1 MNTIPPTQ
9 GVVPDLWITFLRSG
23 ATLCIVLGVLI
34 ILLFLVKRFL
44 EHNKIHMKQGLL
56 QILASHYIAPKEK
69 IMLVEVLGEKILI
82 GVTPQNI
89 NCIAKIS
96 GNDMQAVL
104 NEDKSGSLFSNL
116 LKGTINRKK
125 NSDCKE
131 KTDCHDDPQV
141 VPSLVRPD
149 SAAL

>member
-9 GVVPDLWITFLRSG
+9 AGVPDLWITFIKSG

-34 ILLFLVKRFL
+34 IVLFVVKRVL
-44 EHNKIHMKQGLL
+44 QHNKIHMKQGLL
-56 QILASHYIAPKEK
+56 QILASHYIAPREK

-96 GNDMQAVL
+96 GNEMQAVL
-104 NEDKSGSLFSNL
+104 NEDKSSGLFSNI
-116 LKGTINRKK
+116 LKGTINLSNPTNLTNLTSQTNNPGIR
-125 NSDCKE
+125 
-131 KTDCHDDPQV
+131 
-141 VPSLVRPD
+141 
-149 SAAL
+149 

>member
-9 GVVPDLWITFLRSG
+9 AGVPELWITFVKSG

-34 ILLFLVKRFL
+34 IVLFVVKRVL
-44 EHNKIHMKQGLL
+44 QHNKIHMKQGLL

-89 NCIAKIS
+89 NCIAKIR
-96 GNDMQAVL
+96 GNEMQAVL
-104 NEDKSGSLFSNL
+104 NEEKSDSLFSNI
-116 LKGTINRKK
+116 LKGTIKM
-125 NSDCKE
+125 
-131 KTDCHDDPQV
+131 V
-141 VPSLVRPD
+141 
-149 SAAL
+149 

>member
-9 GVVPDLWITFLRSG
+9 AVVPDLWITFVKSG
-23 ATLCIVLGVLI
+23 ATLCIVLGVLVL
-34 ILLFLVKRFL
+34 LLFVMKRFL
-44 EHNKIHMKQGLL
+44 QHNKIHVKQDLL
-56 QILASHYIAPKEK
+56 KVLSSHYIAPKEK

-89 NCIAKIS
+89 NFISKIRGKES
-96 GNDMQAVL
+96 QNVL
-104 NEDKSGSLFSNL
+104 NEDKPGGLFSNL

-125 NSDCKE
+125 NSDDKE
-131 KTDCHDDPQV
+131 KADCHDGLQV

-149 SAAL
+149 SVEV